1 MEKTIIEKK
10 LIQILQKKTNVKLKN
25 VSKNDDLYIKGI
37 VDSFDML
44 SILSET
50 ENKFN
55 CKIKL
60 EKIKDF
66 KFSVNFLTKV
76 ISNKL
81 NK

>member
-25 VSKNDDLYIKGI
+25 VSKNDDLYVKGI